1 MLRADDYWRTIGG
14 TTFLPGTNRAADR
27 FVRASFYIDAI
38 PKVKDSREAVAAV
51 FSVIRNC
58 SVPLGIST
66 PGEPNISSTWLAY
79 ALRTRKAKSIFANR
93 RALSQYLLGRF
104 QGCRRCPSA

>member
-1 MLRADDYWRTIGG
+1 MTNSPVFDQQLALDDYWRTIGG

-58 SVPLGIST
+58 SVPVGYQHARRTEYLLD
-66 PGEPNISSTWLAY
+66 PLAY
-79 ALRTRKAKSIFANR
+79 ALRPEKQNLF
-93 RALSQYLLGRF
+93 L
-104 QGCRRCPSA
+104 